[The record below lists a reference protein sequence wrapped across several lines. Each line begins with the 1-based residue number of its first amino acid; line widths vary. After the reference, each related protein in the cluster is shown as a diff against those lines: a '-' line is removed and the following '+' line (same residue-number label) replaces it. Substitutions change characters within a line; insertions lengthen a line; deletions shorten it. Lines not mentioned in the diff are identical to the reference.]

1 MVVNMS
7 DYRIKPVE
15 FASGYSWVDRQWD
28 FNEVNLRLCQFLIN
42 ALIVIYFEIVGNNTQ
57 IVF

>member
-1 MVVNMS
+1 MN
-7 DYRIKPVE
+7 DYLIKPVE
-15 FASGYSWVDRQWD
+15 FASGYSRMDRQWD